1 MTEPF
6 NELNFLTRSENR
18 VTILKALIEES
29 HRQRDLVDQTD
40 ISRVTVSRTLDAF
53 HERGWIRKTDD
64 GFTATPIGKIVAE
77 DYAQLAE
84 TMDVACRLGPVVDLL
99 PVERMDF
106 DLRILANA
114 TISDPEDYD
123 VLQTVDRWVTLIR
136 ESDRLDVFAYRSG
149 RMVAEPI
156 YEEISAGS
164 LDMDAVLAPSELER
178 VRNDPPTRE
187 IKQKIHEA
195 GANYYV
201 AAEDPDKPYS
211 FGMFGDIAA
220 IVGWDENSEP
230 QVHLETRD
238 EPVVEWVRAEFEA
251 LKADAEPLAVEDLAP

>member
-1 MTEPF
+1 MIQAF
-6 NELNFLTRSENR
+6 DELNFLTRSENR
-18 VTILKALIEES
+18 VRILEALVEEA
-29 HRQRDLVDQTD
+29 HGERDLVERTD
-40 ISRVTVSRTLDAF
+40 ISQVTVSRTLDAF

-64 GFTATPIGKIVAE
+64 GFIATPIGKILAE

-84 TMDVACRLGPVVDLL
+84 TMDVACRLGPVVHLL
-99 PVERMDF
+99 PIERMDF
-106 DLRILANA
+106 DLRTLADA
-114 TISDPEDYD
+114 TISDPKDYD

-136 ESDRLDVFAYRSG
+136 ESDHLEVFAYRSG

-164 LDMDAVLAPSELER
+164 LEMDAILAPSELER

-201 AAEDPDKPYS
+201 AAEEPDKPYS
-211 FGMFGDIAA
+211 FGMFGDVAA
-220 IVGWDENSEP
+220 MVGWNENSEP
-230 QVHLETRD
+230 QVHLETSD
-238 EPVVEWVRAEFEA
+238 EPVVEWVQAEFEA
-251 LKADAEPLAVEDLAP
+251 LKDNAEPLAAEDLAP